1 MTHAP
6 DHRTPASDRPASGS
20 DGLSGPGGPASE
32 APGPTVGQV
41 ARRPRSVAL
50 LALAL
55 VIAAGFA
62 ALGQWQLAR
71 AVESGVVIERDTETA
86 LPLGTLVEPQGYV
99 TDRSAG
105 HMVTVSGTLVP
116 GDLVVVADRR
126 NGDRTGAWVVGHL
139 AITDA
144 GVPADPDPDA
154 LPDSVPVALG
164 WAATDEEAARVAAA
178 MDAGD
183 GMPTGVVEVVGR
195 FLPSEQPEP
204 PGSGQ
209 DPERMTRLS
218 TAALVNLWPGD
229 VGAVYNGFIVAS
241 APVAGL
247 EAIDSPP
254 PSEAVQLN
262 WLNIFY
268 AAEWAVFAIF
278 AIVIWYRTVRDTWT
292 REQPGYREDEDEE
305 DDDDDDASP
314 GDDLDAPV
322 GSARPGAARPGGR
335 ADADR

>member
-6 DHRTPASDRPASGS
+6 DHRTPASGRPASGS
-20 DGLSGPGGPASE
+20 AHAVGPEG
-32 APGPTVGQV
+32 PGPTIGQV

-116 GDLVVVADRR
+116 GDFVVVADRR
-126 NGDRTGAWVVGHL
+126 NDDRTGAWVVGHL

-144 GVPADPDPDA
+144 GVPADPDQGA

-164 WAATDEEAARVAAA
+164 WAETDTEAARVAAA
-178 MDAGD
+178 LDAGD
-183 GMPTGVVEVVGR
+183 GAPTGVVEVVGR

-241 APVAGL
+241 SPIAGL
-247 EAIDSPP
+247 ADIDSPP

-292 REQPGYREDEDEE
+292 REQPGYREDEDEDE
-305 DDDDDDASP
+305 DDDEGSRE
-314 GDDLDAPV
+314 DDLAAPA
-322 GSARPGAARPGGR
+322 GASRPGSR

>member
-6 DHRTPASDRPASGS
+6 DHRTDADADARSGS
-20 DGLSGPGGPASE
+20 GPAGADPAAPD
-32 APGPTVGQV
+32 APGPTIGQV
-41 ARRPRSVAL
+41 ARRPRSIAL

-86 LPLGTLVEPQGYV
+86 LPLGTLAEPQGYV

-105 HMVTVSGTLVP
+105 HMVTVTGSMVP
-116 GDLVVVADRR
+116 GDFVVVSDRV
-126 NGDRTGAWVVGHL
+126 NAGRTGAWVVGHL
-139 AITDA
+139 SITDDGSA
-144 GVPADPDPDA
+144 ADPSPDA
-154 LPDSVPVALG
+154 LPASVPVALG
-164 WAATDEEAARVAAA
+164 WAATDEEAAGVAAQLN
-178 MDAGD
+178 AGD
-183 GMPTGVVEVVGR
+183 GSPTGVQDVVGR

-204 PGSGQ
+204 SGEGQ
-209 DPERMTRLS
+209 DPQRMTRLS

-229 VGAVYNGFIVAS
+229 VGDVYNGFVVAS
-241 APVAGL
+241 TPVPGL
-247 EAIDSPP
+247 AAIDSPP

-292 REQPGYREDEDEE
+292 REQPGYREDDDDE
-305 DDDDDDASP
+305 DDDDPLPEGARDDAS
-314 GDDLDAPV
+314 GAPRR
-322 GSARPGAARPGGR
+322 GSR

>member
-6 DHRTPASDRPASGS
+6 DHRPDPAARIASPGS
-20 DGLSGPGGPASE
+20 DDASLA
-32 APGPTVGQV
+32 APGPTIGQV
-41 ARRPRSVAL
+41 ARRPRSIAL

-55 VIAAGFA
+55 VIAAAFA

-86 LPLGTLVEPQGYV
+86 LPLGTLAEPQGYV

-105 HMVTVSGTLVP
+105 HMVTVTGSLVP
-116 GDLVVVADRR
+116 GDFLVVSDRL
-126 NGDRTGAWVVGHL
+126 NDGRTGAWVVGHL
-139 AITDA
+139 SVTDDGSAA
-144 GVPADPDPDA
+144 GPAPDA

-164 WAATDEEAARVAAA
+164 WAAADDEAAAVASSLN
-178 MDAGD
+178 AGD
-183 GMPTGVVEVVGR
+183 GSAAEVREVVGR

-204 PGSGQ
+204 PASGQ
-209 DPERMTRLS
+209 DPQRMTRLS
-218 TAALVNLWPGD
+218 TAALANTWQGD
-229 VGAVYNGFIVAS
+229 VGDVYNGFVVAS
-241 APVAGL
+241 TPVEGLAP
-247 EAIDSPP
+247 IYSPP

-292 REQPGYREDEDEE
+292 REQPGYRDDE
-305 DDDDDDASP
+305 DDDDLPD
-314 GDDLDAPV
+314 DDLDDAAAAPAGAPRR
-322 GSARPGAARPGGR
+322 GSR

>member
-6 DHRTPASDRPASGS
+6 DHRTTGPQREGSGGGASG
-20 DGLSGPGGPASE
+20 
-32 APGPTVGQV
+32 PTIGQV

-105 HMVTVSGTLVP
+105 HMVTVEGALVP
-116 GDLVVVADRR
+116 GDFVVVSDRL
-126 NGDRTGAWVVGHL
+126 NDGRTGAWVVGHL

-144 GVPADPDPDA
+144 GAPADDA
-154 LPDSVPVALG
+154 PGARPDSVPVALG
-164 WAATDEEAARVAAA
+164 WAPTDQEAARVAASSN
-178 MDAGD
+178 AGD
-183 GMPTGVVEVVGR
+183 GVPTDVQEVVGR

-204 PGSGQ
+204 SGTGEDPG
-209 DPERMTRLS
+209 RMTRLS
-218 TAALVNLWPGD
+218 TAALLNIWPGD
-229 VGAVYNGFIVAS
+229 VGDVYNGFIVAS
-241 APVAGL
+241 EPVAGL
-247 EAIDSPP
+247 AEIDSPP

-262 WLNIFY
+262 WLNLFY

-278 AIVIWYRTVRDTWT
+278 AIVIWYRTVRDSWT
-292 REQPGYREDEDEE
+292 REQPGYRDDEDDE
-305 DDDDDDASP
+305 DDDASP
-314 GDDLDAPV
+314 GDDDHGAPAGAPHP
-322 GSARPGAARPGGR
+322 GSR